1 MQITFPDWF
10 VTYST
15 AASLVGI
22 VLAVLLLVAGIC
34 LLKRV
39 RIVRGLYV
47 TYAGVGLVL
56 SAVGAVITIAVMI
69 PLLQKSDMPEVG
81 IIGGIVGGVIGGA
94 IGMAWPIFLLV
105 WFSRRKIRQQIQ
117 QW

>member
-22 VLAVLLLVAGIC
+22 VLAVLLLVAGIY
-34 LLKRV
+34 LLKRI
-39 RIVRGLYV
+39 RTARGLYV
-47 TYAGVGLVL
+47 IYAGASLVL
-56 SAVGAVITIAVMI
+56 AAVDLVLTIAVVI
-69 PLLQKSDMPEVG
+69 PSLQESGLPEAGV
-81 IIGGIVGGVIGGA
+81 IGGIVAGVIGVA
-94 IGMAWPIFLLV
+94 IRMAWPVFLLV